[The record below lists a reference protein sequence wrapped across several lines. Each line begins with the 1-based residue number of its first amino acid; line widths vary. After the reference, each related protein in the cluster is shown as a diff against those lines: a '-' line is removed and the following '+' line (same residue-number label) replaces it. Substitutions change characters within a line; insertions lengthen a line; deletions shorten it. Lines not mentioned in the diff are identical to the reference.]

1 MAYRIRS
8 EREKQRLVAA
18 WRKSGLP
25 KTRFATENGL
35 PPSMF
40 SRWVT
45 QHGESTPS
53 GTRFVPVHVVEPA
66 APSGPLVVQLARTGH
81 RIEVPGGFDA
91 TEVRRLADA
100 LC

>member
-1 MAYRIRS
+1 
-8 EREKQRLVAA
+8 
-18 WRKSGLP
+18 
-25 KTRFATENGL
+25 
-35 PPSMF
+35 
-40 SRWVT
+40 
-45 QHGESTPS
+45 
-53 GTRFVPVHVVEPA
+53 VVEPA

>member
-35 PPSMF
+35 PPSVF

-53 GTRFVPVHVVEPA
+53 GTRFVPVHDGPCPPA
-66 APSGPLVVQLARTGH
+66 APGESSPGSPVAGP
-81 RIEVPGGFDA
+81 
-91 TEVRRLADA
+91 
-100 LC
+100 